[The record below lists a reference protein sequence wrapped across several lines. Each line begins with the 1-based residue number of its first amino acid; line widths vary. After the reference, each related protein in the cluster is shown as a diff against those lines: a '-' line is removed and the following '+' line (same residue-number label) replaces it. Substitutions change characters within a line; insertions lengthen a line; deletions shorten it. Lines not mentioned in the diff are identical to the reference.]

1 MFKKLLFV
9 FQWIWYSHL
18 TSDGRWC
25 FTFHRRN
32 HRECH
37 RSSTKAGH
45 RSHTAC
51 NLIVPVCWRFSA
63 AVAVKC
69 EGNVWAQNRSGVWCC
84 CNNDKIYT
92 WNDGLQT
99 VHNRIWC
106 IYLSWRARLFNN
118 MGLKPFSM
126 FRSSWNT
133 GGNTPGIDWDL
144 CKAGYLFGSC
154 LSRFLLELV
163 GKEMQRKFCSK
174 IHSKSYDSVFMSL
187 HGLDHVKLH

>member
-1 MFKKLLFV
+1 MFTKRLFV
-9 FQWIWYSHL
+9 FQRIWYPWYPHL
-18 TSDGRWC
+18 TSDGKWR
-25 FTFHRRN
+25 FTFHRWN

-51 NLIVPVCWRFSA
+51 DLIVPVCWRFSA

-69 EGNVWAQNRSGVWCC
+69 ERNVWAQNRSGVWCC

-99 VHNRIWC
+99 VHSRIWC
-106 IYLSWRARLFNN
+106 IYLLWWARLFNS
-118 MGLKPFSM
+118 MGLKP

-144 CKAGYLFGSC
+144 CKRGTCLEVAFPGYHWNWQEKRCRENFVLKYTANLMIVFSC
-154 LSRFLLELV
+154 V
-163 GKEMQRKFCSK
+163 CM
-174 IHSKSYDSVFMSL
+174 D
-187 HGLDHVKLH
+187 